1 VIFVLFRLRWVL
13 FSEKCV
19 STPPEQQHR
28 AQSLS
33 SADRQQ
39 QKQQTSSWEKGRRL
53 SFYSKKQK
61 QKIFVEVETGMFFH
75 F

>member
-13 FSEKCV
+13 FSEKCI

-28 AQSLS
+28 AQSLP

-53 SFYSKKQK
+53 SFYTKKK
-61 QKIFVEVETGMFFH
+61 KKSFFEVETGMFFI